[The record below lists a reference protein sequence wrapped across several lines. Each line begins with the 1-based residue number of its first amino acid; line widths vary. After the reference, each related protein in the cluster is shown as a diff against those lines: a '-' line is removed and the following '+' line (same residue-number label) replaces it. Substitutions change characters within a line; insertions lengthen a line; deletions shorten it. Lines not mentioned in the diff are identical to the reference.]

1 MSEPDGQVRSTSEQR
16 RTQVP
21 PLARRVLIIGLDGA
35 TFDVLE
41 PMMARGRMPRLAAMV
56 QGGASGVLNSTL
68 PPVTPAAWTTF
79 MTGKGPGRHG
89 IVDFERYDLR
99 TNRLI
104 FNSTIEIREKTM
116 WEILSERGFRV
127 GSINL
132 PMTYPPKKVNG
143 FMISGFD
150 APSLEAD
157 FTYPSQL
164 KDELLRRFPEYTHG
178 KNWQRRAFGGNRLFA
193 ENLGYIRHSFEQGVE
208 LAEFCGQQFGWDVM
222 MVLLKLVDNLQH
234 KAWRYLDTN
243 GPVDNRQ
250 RATMVAECFTK
261 LDETIGRLAEFGR
274 RHEALV
280 MVMSDHG
287 HGSLD
292 GKAQPNLLLRRW
304 GYLKLQSAAARALT
318 RGAYWWSRVGR
329 RYNGR
334 ARWGAAALE
343 TELAVDWRRTTAC
356 VLHAGICGFLYLN
369 LKGRQPQGIVEPG
382 NYETLRSEI
391 RDRLLAIRCRDRSG
405 RLRQPFAQV
414 HRTEELYGCR
424 REEQEWLP
432 DLLLV
437 PTPGLAVVRKIRG
450 FQPVRWLS
458 PRRKEG
464 THRVEGMLVVSG
476 PAVRAGTRLSANIV
490 DVTPTLLAVL
500 GLRVPAD
507 MEGHVLTEIF
517 DPKPTVEFEPPHAY
531 QFVQPTKEAYTEE
544 EKRALT
550 ERLADLGY
558 LE

>member
-1 MSEPDGQVRSTSEQR
+1 MSEPNGQVRSTSGER

-41 PMMARGRMPRLAAMV
+41 PMMARGRMPRLAALV

-157 FTYPSQL
+157 FTYPSHL
-164 KDELLRRFPEYTHG
+164 KDELLRRFPEYTHA
-178 KNWQRRAFGGNRLFA
+178 KNWQRRTFGGDRLFA
-193 ENLGYIRHSFEQGVE
+193 ENLTYIRHSFEQGVD

-304 GYLKLQSAAARALT
+304 GYLKLQSAATRALT

-369 LKGRQPQGIVEPG
+369 VKGRQPQGIVEPDD
-382 NYETLRSEI
+382 YETLRSEI
-391 RDRLLAIRCRDRSG
+391 RDRLLALRSRDRGG
-405 RLRQPFAQV
+405 RLRQVFAQV
-414 HRTEELYGCR
+414 HRTEELYECR

-476 PAVRAGTRLSANIV
+476 AAVRAGTRLSANIV